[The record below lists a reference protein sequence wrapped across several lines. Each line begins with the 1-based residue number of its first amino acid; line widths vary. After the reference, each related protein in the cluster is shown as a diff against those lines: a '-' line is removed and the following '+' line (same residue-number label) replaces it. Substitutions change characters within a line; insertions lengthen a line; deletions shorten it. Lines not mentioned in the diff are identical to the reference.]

1 MGVSGSCI
9 FLWAVYLFFG
19 IFPMVYVSIK
29 YKKGDKKK

>member
-19 IFPMVYVSIK
+19 IFPLVYVSIK
-29 YKKGDKKK
+29 DKKGGKKG